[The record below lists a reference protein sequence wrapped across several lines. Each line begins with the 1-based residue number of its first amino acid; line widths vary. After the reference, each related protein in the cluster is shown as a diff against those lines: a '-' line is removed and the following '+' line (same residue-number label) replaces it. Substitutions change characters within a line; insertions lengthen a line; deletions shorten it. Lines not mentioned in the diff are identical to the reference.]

1 MGTAWR
7 AVRPGDLPDMVQE
20 VVVSRSAIPSASP
33 ADCSTQATSPCAV
46 PVEGEGRMRLL
57 VVEATETAA
66 ALVRQ
71 LRVAV

>member
-1 MGTAWR
+1 
-7 AVRPGDLPDMVQE
+7 
-20 VVVSRSAIPSASP
+20 
-33 ADCSTQATSPCAV
+33 V